1 MTTRDVGSSAPG
13 FRAAP
18 DIDAGRGLDLPPQSI
33 TEVLAA
39 DLLVSPTLVA
49 GGTGTSREVSNVAV
63 MAVPDIGPWLRS
75 GQLLIT
81 TTSVLGR
88 LVEPI
93 DAFLTRLDR
102 RGVAG
107 LTVRLDDDT
116 AALPAEM
123 SDAADELGFPVVVVP
138 DLYAKDH
145 PLSGDLAELSA
156 RQVDA
161 VFEADRL
168 RRVLVDVVMAGGGF
182 AELSVAVA
190 RELGGAVL
198 ITTPDGRQLCRAGDE
213 SELTRLASSAALDS
227 TGRVRTDSTEGGL
240 GLHRLGD
247 ESIAVS
253 AISANGID
261 HGRLVQFSTGRRLR
275 SEDLYLVEQA
285 AAVCALVVARE
296 LVVSSVEEKHRA
308 NFIRDLLLGRGG
320 EHEHVVAHAKTFGWD
335 LDRPVVVV
343 VIEPDPVGE
352 DEPSMPRMPLV
363 ERQARAFT
371 SAVAGRDTGAAVT
384 ALATETVILM
394 GVGADTMNLVH
405 ELVATVRGA
414 GGGGRRAFGVGVSR
428 PTDSVDGIP
437 ALYGQAR
444 TALKVGRQITG
455 AWAVTHFDD
464 LGVYRLLSL
473 VDDDRELESF
483 AQETLRELTADT
495 PEAQDMRRTLE
506 VLLATN
512 INIAETARQLHFHY
526 NTLRY
531 RVVKLEKMLGSFTDH
546 PELRL
551 DLSLALKIMA
561 MRGINS

>member
-13 FRAAP
+13 FRAAADTGDGP
-18 DIDAGRGLDLPPQSI
+18 GPGVAPQSFAD
-33 TEVLAA
+33 VLVS

-49 GGTGTSREVSNVAV
+49 GATGTSREVSNVAV
-63 MAVPDIGPWLRS
+63 MAVPDIGPWLRT

-81 TTSVLGR
+81 TSAVLGR

-93 DAFLTRLDR
+93 DAFLARLDR

-107 LTVRLDDDT
+107 LAVRLDDPSAT
-116 AALPAEM
+116 LPAEM
-123 SDAADELGFPVVVVP
+123 SDAADELGFPVVVVA
-138 DLYAKDH
+138 DLYSQAH
-145 PLSGDLAELSA
+145 PLSGALAESSA

-161 VFEADRL
+161 LFEADRL

-213 SELTRLASSAALDS
+213 SELNRLASSAALDS

-394 GVGADTMNLVH
+394 GVGTDTMNLVH

-473 VDDDRELESF
+473 VEDDRELESF

-495 PEAQDMRRTLE
+495 SEAQDMRRTLE

>member
-1 MTTRDVGSSAPG
+1 MTTRD
-13 FRAAP
+13 
-18 DIDAGRGLDLPPQSI
+18 AGPGLDLPPQSF
-33 TEVLAA
+33 TDVLAS
-39 DLLVSPTLVA
+39 DLLASPTLVA
-49 GGTGTSREVSNVAV
+49 GATGTTREVSNVAV
-63 MAVPDIGPWLRS
+63 MAVPDIGPWLRT

-81 TTSVLGR
+81 TTAVLGR

-107 LTVRLDDDT
+107 LAVRLDDDT

-123 SDAADELGFPVVVVP
+123 TAAADELGLPVVVV
-138 DLYAKDH
+138 AASQEH
-145 PLSGDLAELSA
+145 PLSGALVELSA
-156 RQVDA
+156 QQVDA

-182 AELSVAVA
+182 AELAVAVA
-190 RELGGAVL
+190 GDLGGAVL

-213 SELTRLASSAALDS
+213 SELRRLASSAALDS

-261 HGRLVQFSTGRRLR
+261 HGRLVHFRTGDLLH

-308 NFIRDLLLGRGG
+308 NFVRDLLLGRGG

-352 DEPSMPRMPLV
+352 DEPSMPTRMPLV

-371 SAVAGRDTGAAVT
+371 SAVAGRDAGAAVT
-384 ALATETVILM
+384 ALPTETVILM
-394 GVGADTMNLVH
+394 GVGTDTMNLVH

-473 VDDDRELESF
+473 VEDDRELESF